1 MSTNAK
7 LQLQRTHGWWP
18 GFINML
24 GKEFRAWWGTR
35 RSIVQSLLWLFILNG
50 VTAVFIFVVPG
61 MTRPDGQPVLEGDP
75 VINGV
80 SYFFSIGSVA
90 LGIALIALM
99 QNAVLGERK
108 SGTAAWVLSKP
119 VTRETFVLAKLVA
132 NAANALLFMVILP
145 GLVLYLEAVLLAGGD
160 ITLRGFLAGI
170 GMLALYLLFYLSL
183 TLMLSVLA
191 DSAGLVLG
199 VSMGVL
205 LGGMLLVQLVN
216 VVGYAGPWL
225 LPDISTVLMTG
236 QVPDWAPIPVAVTVV
251 WTVVFA
257 IVAVWKFKRQEL

>member
-1 MSTNAK
+1 MSTNTEN
-7 LQLQRTHGWWP
+7 QPQRTQGWWP

-24 GKEFRAWWGTR
+24 RKEFGTWWGTR
-35 RSIVQSLLWLFILNG
+35 RWIVQSLLWLLILNI
-50 VTAVFIFVVPG
+50 VTAIFIFVVPG

-75 VINGV
+75 VVNGV

-119 VTRETFVLAKLVA
+119 VTREAFVLAKLVA

-145 GLVLYLEAVLLAGGD
+145 GLALYVEAVLLAGGD
-160 ITLRGFLAGI
+160 IARRGFLAGM
-170 GMLALYLLFYLSL
+170 GVLALYLFFYLSL
-183 TLMLSVLA
+183 TLMLSVVA
-191 DSAGLVLG
+191 DSGGLVLG
-199 VSMGVL
+199 ISMGVL
-205 LGGMLLVQLVN
+205 FGGMLLVQLVN

-225 LPDISTVLMTG
+225 LPDVSMVLMTG
-236 QVPDWAPIPVAVTVV
+236 QVPDWAPIPVVATAV
-251 WTVVFA
+251 WSAVFA
-257 IVAVWKFKRQEL
+257 ILAIGRFKRQEL